1 MSKVIRRPGGST
13 LPPSADAYSEMPPVQ
28 VTHRTL
34 ARVLVKTF
42 CGVEIKCRITESR
55 SVDDG
60 TIYRVK
66 PVENKWK
73 DFKLAGV
80 PVTEDNAMTEFTA
93 FDWQIAPCR
102 DN

>member
-1 MSKVIRRPGGST
+1 MSKVIRRSVGST
-13 LPPSADAYSEMPPVQ
+13 LPPSADAYCDLPPVQ

-34 ARVLVKTF
+34 ARVLVKTL
-42 CGVEIKCRITESR
+42 CGVEIKCRITEAR

-73 DFKLAGV
+73 EFKLAGV
-80 PVTEDNAMTEFTA
+80 PATEDNAMTEFTA
-93 FDWQIAPCR
+93 FDWQITPWR